1 MKGCGVAT
9 IITPQDKHNDINIFY
24 WDIYDSMEN
33 VMNYMAIEAA
43 VSDIPNEMSSKFLN
57 NLPDGFNHRNI
68 AEFYYWHKTKRVI
81 Y

>member
-1 MKGCGVAT
+1 MTRWKNVMK
-9 IITPQDKHNDINIFY
+9 H
-24 WDIYDSMEN
+24 MEN
-33 VMNYMAIEAA
+33 EAA
-43 VSDIPNEMSSKFLN
+43 VLNLPNEISSKFLN

>member
-1 MKGCGVAT
+1 MHK
-9 IITPQDKHNDINIFY
+9 IINSIFY

-33 VMNYMAIEAA
+33 VMKHMANEAA
-43 VSDIPNEMSSKFLN
+43 VLNIPNEISSKFLN